1 MTDAPEANKFT
12 GLTRIL
18 HWLTAALVFAALF
31 VGFVMVNSVSRYAG
45 LVMLHKTLG
54 ALILL
59 VMVVRVINRLT
70 HHPPAWPP
78 TIGALEGKV
87 VVLSEK
93 LLYTL
98 LLLQP
103 LIGWAMVSA
112 AGGPVVVFGSLRLPR
127 IAPFDAQVF
136 WILRQAHSVIA
147 YTLMAVIAA
156 HISAVLLHTVA
167 LRDRLIERMT
177 FRLRRRAGRLT
188 TVAGLAHRVNRGSS
202 IRR

>member
-1 MTDAPEANKFT
+1 VTDTSAPTKFT
-12 GLTRIL
+12 PLSRVL

-31 VGFVMVNSVSRYAG
+31 IGFVMVNSVSGHGA
-45 LVMLHKTLG
+45 LVMVHTSLG

-59 VMVVRVINRLT
+59 VMVVRVVNRLT

-103 LIGWAMVSA
+103 LVGWAMLSA
-112 AGGPVVVFGSLRLPR
+112 AGGPVVVFGALRLPR

-136 WILRQAHSVIA
+136 WILRQTHSVIA
-147 YTLMAVIAA
+147 YTLVVVIAA
-156 HISAVLLHTVA
+156 HISAVLWHTVA

-177 FRLRRRAGRLT
+177 FTVGRK
-188 TVAGLAHRVNRGSS
+188 R
-202 IRR
+202 

>member
-1 MTDAPEANKFT
+1 VTDSSEVNRFSKVS
-12 GLTRIL
+12 RIL

-31 VGFVMVNSVSRYAG
+31 VGFVMVNSVGRHG
-45 LVMLHKTLG
+45 VLIMVHMTLG

-59 VMVVRVINRLT
+59 VMVVRVINRIT

-78 TIGALEGKV
+78 TIGAREGKV
-87 VVLSEK
+87 VGLSEK
-93 LLYTL
+93 LLYAL

-103 LIGWAMVSA
+103 LVGWAMISA
-112 AGGPVVVFGSLRLPR
+112 AGGPVIILDALRLPR
-127 IAPFDAQVF
+127 IAPFDVQLY

-156 HISAVLLHTVA
+156 HISAVLLHTVT

-177 FRLRRRAGRLT
+177 FWFRTKADRSRA
-188 TVAGLAHRVNRGSS
+188 
-202 IRR
+202 

>member
-1 MTDAPEANKFT
+1 MTDTSEPKKFT
-12 GLTRIL
+12 PLSRVL

-31 VGFVMVNSVSRYAG
+31 IGFVMVNTIRGHGA
-45 LVMLHKTLG
+45 LVMVHKSVG

-59 VMVVRVINRLT
+59 VMVARVVNRLS

-103 LIGWAMVSA
+103 LVGWAMLSA
-112 AGGPVVVFGSLRLPR
+112 AGGPVVVFGALRLPR

-136 WILRQAHSVIA
+136 WILRQTHSVIA
-147 YTLMAVIAA
+147 YTLMVVIAA
-156 HISAVLLHTVA
+156 HISAVLWHTFA

-177 FRLRRRAGRLT
+177 FTVGRE
-188 TVAGLAHRVNRGSS
+188 R
-202 IRR
+202 

>member
-1 MTDAPEANKFT
+1 VTETPEVRKFT
-12 GLTRIL
+12 TLSRIL
-18 HWLTAALVFAALF
+18 HWLTAVLVFAALF
-31 VGFVMVNSVSRYAG
+31 VGFVMVNSVSRHGA
-45 LVMLHKTLG
+45 LVMVHKSLG

-70 HHPPAWPP
+70 HHPPAWPS
-78 TIGALEGKV
+78 TIGVLEGKV

-93 LLYTL
+93 LLYAL

-103 LIGWAMVSA
+103 LVGWAMISA

-147 YTLMAVIAA
+147 FTLMVVIAA
-156 HISAVLLHTVA
+156 HISAVLVHTVA

-177 FRLRRRAGRLT
+177 F
-188 TVAGLAHRVNRGSS
+188 GLGGMTRSPRSAAEQSS
-202 IRR
+202 QPAD

>member
-1 MTDAPEANKFT
+1 VTEAPEVNKFT
-12 GLTRIL
+12 GLSRIL
-18 HWLTAALVFAALF
+18 HWLTAVLVFAALF
-31 VGFVMVNSVSRYAG
+31 VGFVMVNTVSRHG
-45 LVMLHKTLG
+45 PLVMVHMTLG

-59 VMVVRVINRLT
+59 VMAVRVVNRVT

-93 LLYTL
+93 LLYAL
-98 LLLQP
+98 LLIQP
-103 LIGWAMVSA
+103 LVGWAMLSA

-127 IAPFDAQVF
+127 IAPFDAQLF

-147 YTLMAVIAA
+147 YTLMATIAA
-156 HISAVLLHTVA
+156 HISAVLLHTVV

-177 FRLRRRAGRLT
+177 FAVGRK
-188 TVAGLAHRVNRGSS
+188 R
-202 IRR
+202 

>member
-1 MTDAPEANKFT
+1 VTDTPEPKKFT
-12 GLTRIL
+12 GLSRVL

-31 VGFVMVNSVSRYAG
+31 VGFVMVNTVGSYAG
-45 LVMLHKTLG
+45 LVALHKALG
-54 ALILL
+54 ATILL
-59 VMVVRVINRLT
+59 VMLVRLVNRLT

-93 LLYTL
+93 LLYAL
-98 LLLQP
+98 LLIQP
-103 LIGWAMVSA
+103 LVGWAMISA
-112 AGGPVVVFGSLRLPR
+112 AGGPVVVFGSISLPR
-127 IAPFDAQVF
+127 IAPFDAQLF

-177 FRLRRRAGRLT
+177 FAVGGTARS
-188 TVAGLAHRVNRGSS
+188 HRSAAEQSPRPAD
-202 IRR
+202 

>member
-1 MTDAPEANKFT
+1 MTDTPEPKKFT
-12 GLTRIL
+12 PLSRVL
-18 HWLTAALVFAALF
+18 HWLTAALVFAALLI
-31 VGFVMVNSVSRYAG
+31 GFVMVNTISGHGA
-45 LVMLHKTLG
+45 LVMVHKSLG

-59 VMVVRVINRLT
+59 LMVVRVVNRLT

-87 VVLSEK
+87 VVLSEN

-103 LIGWAMVSA
+103 LVGWAMLSA
-112 AGGPVVVFGSLRLPR
+112 AGGPVVVFGALRLPR

-136 WILRQAHSVIA
+136 WILRQTHSVIA
-147 YTLMAVIAA
+147 YTLMVVIAA
-156 HISAVLLHTVA
+156 HISAVLWHTFA

-177 FRLRRRAGRLT
+177 FTVGRK
-188 TVAGLAHRVNRGSS
+188 R
-202 IRR
+202 